1 MTRDEIVT
9 QVKLLL
15 GHRTDLT
22 SIIQAQISIQQ
33 NHLER
38 EVKWE
43 RYPSFLLTERADTVL
58 TIEDDRLQ
66 KPSDWIAD
74 VEEDGLYVID
84 SEGTEHLLTK
94 TEYNKLR
101 LTYGNDDP
109 GLPQAY
115 ATMGDYYRV
124 LPVPDVGYTMRMIYY
139 QSQPLMSDVVTSNRW
154 SINAANCL
162 IGRVGLM
169 LCGAEDNK
177 RQQMFS
183 ALFLESK
190 SALEV
195 KAYEDIV
202 TNRQYAMGENQ

>member
-22 SIIQAQISIQQ
+22 SIIQGQIGIQQ
-33 NHLER
+33 AHLEN
-38 EVKWE
+38 EVEWV
-43 RYPSFLLTERADTVL
+43 RYPQFLLTERSDSL
-58 TIEDDRLQ
+58 LNIEDDRIQ
-66 KPSDWIAD
+66 KPADWIAD
-74 VEEDGLYVID
+74 VEEDGLYIID
-84 SEGTEHLLTK
+84 SEGTEHLLPK

-109 GLPQAY
+109 GLPQGY

-124 LPVPDVGYTMRMIYY
+124 LPVPDVAYAMKMIYY
-139 QSQPLMSDVVTSNRW
+139 QKQPLMVEGTDENRW
-154 SINAANCL
+154 AKYGPNCL

-190 SALEV
+190 SALER
-195 KAYEDIV
+195 KAFEDVV